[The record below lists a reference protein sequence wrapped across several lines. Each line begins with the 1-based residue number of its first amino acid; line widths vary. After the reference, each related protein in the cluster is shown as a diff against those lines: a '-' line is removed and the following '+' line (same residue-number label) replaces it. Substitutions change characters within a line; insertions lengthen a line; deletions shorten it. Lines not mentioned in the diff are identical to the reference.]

1 MKLKN
6 KRIRKRSPNH
16 EIRNHR
22 TEVTT
27 RIVRAALDQLKFRDP
42 ENEKIIQ
49 LKLDQWVRGA
59 NLTTGRYGHGA
70 VACQGSAFII
80 GGTNGSDDL
89 DSLEKY
95 DHFNNIWERIRQ
107 TPCSHSRPIKEL
119 LRRRKIT

>member
-1 MKLKN
+1 MFISYNSSL
-6 KRIRKRSPNH
+6 
-16 EIRNHR
+16 
-22 TEVTT
+22 
-27 RIVRAALDQLKFRDP
+27 LF
-42 ENEKIIQ
+42 Q

-95 DHFNNIWERIRQ
+95 DHFNNIWERIR
-107 TPCSHSRPIKEL
+107 PFVRLHFRIIFMWICVGREVNPHW
-119 LRRRKIT
+119 

>member
-1 MKLKN
+1 M
-6 KRIRKRSPNH
+6 
-16 EIRNHR
+16 
-22 TEVTT
+22 
-27 RIVRAALDQLKFRDP
+27 
-42 ENEKIIQ
+42 
-49 LKLDQWVRGA
+49 DQWVRGA

-95 DHFNNIWERIRQ
+95 DHFNNIWERIRK
-107 TPCSHSRPIKEL
+107 TPCGHSRPINEL